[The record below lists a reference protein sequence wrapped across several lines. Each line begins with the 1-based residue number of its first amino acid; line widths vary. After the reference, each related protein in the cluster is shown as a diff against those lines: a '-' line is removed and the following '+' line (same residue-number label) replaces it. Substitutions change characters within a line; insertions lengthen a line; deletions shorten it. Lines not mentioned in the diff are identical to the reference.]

1 MAKKRWRRVF
11 RRDPYPTDKD
21 TGRYTMM
28 KLISGIK
35 AYLALGNTDMR
46 KSINGLSIIV
56 ESQFALDPFSGHLF
70 VFCNRRKNNIK
81 ILYWDRNGFCLWQK
95 RLEKERFRWPDKTE
109 EIMEIEE
116 RELMWLIEGL
126 DIKQDNA
133 HRRLSYSILH

>member
-1 MAKKRWRRVF
+1 MLS
-11 RRDPYPTDKD
+11 
-21 TGRYTMM
+21 
-28 KLISGIK
+28 LISGIK
-35 AYLALGNTDMR
+35 EYLALGSTDMR